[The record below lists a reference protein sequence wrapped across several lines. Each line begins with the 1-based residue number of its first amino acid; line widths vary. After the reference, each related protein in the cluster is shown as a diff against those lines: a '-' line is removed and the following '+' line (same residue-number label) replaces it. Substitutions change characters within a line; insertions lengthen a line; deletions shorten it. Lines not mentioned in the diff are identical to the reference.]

1 MSIGGG
7 IYSPYGFGT
16 IVFEVFAFHPLHLL
30 VLCVLIKMTFHS
42 VRMLTDNKSTSKSDL
57 FSPNIPLFTQKL

>member
-1 MSIGGG
+1 
-7 IYSPYGFGT
+7 
-16 IVFEVFAFHPLHLL
+16 
-30 VLCVLIKMTFHS
+30 MTFHS